1 MVRYITVIT
10 KDNVSYCKELMS
22 VVELRHLNGI
32 KGNFYLTE
40 DEYVVYV
47 VTSTLHEK
55 GDLEWKKKIV

>member
-1 MVRYITVIT
+1 M

-40 DEYVVYV
+40 DEYVVP
-47 VTSTLHEK
+47 STLHKK
-55 GDLEWKKKIV
+55 GDLEWKK

>member
-1 MVRYITVIT
+1 M

-40 DEYVVYV
+40 DEYVVP
-47 VTSTLHEK
+47 STLHEK
-55 GDLEWKKKIV
+55 GDLEWKK